1 MKYWL
6 AALAGVLIFASAFAQ
21 ADDMADSRADK
32 PVNDKERGILSVQIE
47 NDLFGSGEDRHYT
60 NGIRLAW
67 LSAENK
73 VPDWVRNAARLL
85 PLFAVNG
92 KLRTSYEIGHN
103 IYSPDDTSTTALI
116 PDERPYAGYLY
127 AGVGLISDTGQRLDN
142 LQLAIGIVG
151 PSAFGEQVQRNWHNF
166 INTTDPK
173 GWDNQLKDELTIM
186 LTYERKWRRF
196 HEFKAGG
203 LGVDLTPHVGAALGN
218 AFTHA
223 AAGVTVRIGD
233 DLPNDYGPPRIRPS
247 LPGSDFFVNRDKFG
261 WYLFAGFEGRLVGRN
276 IFLDGN
282 TFRDSHSVDKRHLVG
297 DFQTGVAF
305 SYGRARLAYTYVYRT
320 KEFRQQD
327 AADQFGSLSL
337 AIRF

>member
-1 MKYWL
+1 
-6 AALAGVLIFASAFAQ
+6 VL
-21 ADDMADSRADK
+21 ADS
-32 PVNDKERGILSVQIE
+32 PVEPKAESQAESKAEPKAKSKELGTLSIQIE
-47 NDLFGSGEDRHYT
+47 NDLFGSGDDRHYT
-60 NGIRLAW
+60 NGVRLAW
-67 LSAENK
+67 LSAAND
-73 VPDWVRNAARLL
+73 VPDWVRKGASFL
-85 PLFAVNG
+85 PIFAVNG
-92 KLRTSYEIGHN
+92 KLRTSYELGHN
-103 IYSPDDTSTTALI
+103 LYSPDDISKVSLI

-127 AGVGLISDTGQRLDN
+127 AGVGLVSDTGQRLDN
-142 LQLAIGIVG
+142 LQLTIGIVG
-151 PSAFGEQVQRNWHNF
+151 PSALGEEVQRNYHNL
-166 INTTDPK
+166 INTTDPR

-203 LGVDLTPHVGAALGN
+203 LGVDFTPHEGAALGN
-218 AFTHA
+218 VFTHA
-223 AAGVTVRIGD
+223 AAGLTVRIGD

-282 TFRDSHSVDKRHLVG
+282 TFRDSHSVDKRYLVG
-297 DFQTGVAF
+297 DFQTGLALT
-305 SYGRARLAYTYVYRT
+305 YGRARLAYTYVFRT

-327 AADQFGSLSL
+327 AADQFCSLSL